1 MKNSADL
8 GGCYPP
14 PPSASVDN
22 TLLDLQNSSYPTQH
36 HSIIAKYTIIDVWL
50 ADVNNAT
57 ISASSKYGQQQLN
70 RCKPHRAALKR
81 QKTKI
86 QLNFFFMQYRS
97 FVNNY
102 SIDKLQICI
111 KRSVVNF
118 AEHYVRAKSS
128 PTFLCYYIVLCK
140 FVEMQMRL
148 DMMKIRAFKKC
159 NVFLFSVRTSL
170 RLADH
175 YLGILS
181 SCDWNTF
188 VGTNYPNLVFLWH

>member
-1 MKNSADL
+1 M
-8 GGCYPP
+8 
-14 PPSASVDN
+14 
-22 TLLDLQNSSYPTQH
+22 LL
-36 HSIIAKYTIIDVWL
+36 
-50 ADVNNAT
+50 
-57 ISASSKYGQQQLN
+57 
-70 RCKPHRAALKR
+70 
-81 QKTKI
+81 
-86 QLNFFFMQYRS
+86 FMQYRS

-111 KRSVVNF
+111 KRSVVNI

-175 YLGILS
+175 YLCILS
-181 SCDWNTF
+181 SCD
-188 VGTNYPNLVFLWH
+188 

>member
-1 MKNSADL
+1 
-8 GGCYPP
+8 
-14 PPSASVDN
+14 
-22 TLLDLQNSSYPTQH
+22 
-36 HSIIAKYTIIDVWL
+36 
-50 ADVNNAT
+50 
-57 ISASSKYGQQQLN
+57 
-70 RCKPHRAALKR
+70 
-81 QKTKI
+81 
-86 QLNFFFMQYRS
+86 MQYRS

-181 SCDWNTF
+181 SCD
-188 VGTNYPNLVFLWH
+188 